1 MKLYDLLKK
10 YSKKHI
16 IAMHMPGHKRHRFL
30 HNSLPY
36 DIDITEIDGFDNLH
50 NPSGILKERMEF
62 SSKLYKTKN
71 TFFLVNGST
80 CGILAS
86 IKSICENGD
95 EILIAKNSHKS
106 VFHAIELMNLK
117 CSFIPSHFDERFKI
131 YMQINPEDVE
141 SCLKKNKK
149 IKCVLI
155 TSPTYEGVISDI
167 EKIAEIVHKYD
178 IPLIVDEAHG
188 AHLYITNNSACQK
201 GADIVIN
208 SLHKTLPSLT
218 QTALLHICS
227 DRIDVKEVAKSL
239 AIFESS
245 SPSYILMASIDEC
258 INFMDKYGKDYFDK
272 LQINLNLFKKSIS
285 NLKNLKIIGYNISH
299 NFFDFD
305 MTKIVI
311 LTNQSNINGEELM
324 QRLREKNIELEMCYI
339 NYAVAI
345 TTIFDT
351 KKDLLYFARVLN
363 DIDRTLEKR
372 EKNIQI
378 KDIDNKIYF
387 TINQAL
393 KLSSEIIDI
402 NQSVG
407 KVCAEYVYVYPPG
420 IPILIPGQII
430 NKESCEYIEY
440 IAKHNLNLISSTG
453 QLPNKVK
460 VVSKNLTNKE
470 I

>member
-1 MKLYDLLKK
+1 MKLYSLLKK
-10 YSKKHI
+10 YSKKHVV
-16 IAMHMPGHKRHRFL
+16 AMHMPGHKRHKFL

-50 NPSGILKERMEF
+50 NPNGILKERMEF
-62 SSKLYKTKN
+62 ASKLYKTKR
-71 TFFLVNGST
+71 TYFLVNGST

-86 IKSICENGD
+86 IKSVCENGD
-95 EILIAKNSHKS
+95 EILIAKNCHKS
-106 VFHAIELMNLK
+106 VFHAIELMDLK
-117 CSFIPSHFDERFKI
+117 CSFIPSHFDDETKI
-131 YMQINPEDVE
+131 HLQIYPEDVDL
-141 SCLKKNKK
+141 CLKNNRG

-155 TSPTYEGVISDI
+155 TSPTYEGVISNI
-167 EKIAEIVHKYD
+167 EKIAEVVHKYN

-188 AHLYITNNSACQK
+188 AHLYLTNNSACQK

-227 DRIDVKEVAKSL
+227 DRIDAEKVSKSL
-239 AIFESS
+239 SIFESS
-245 SPSYILMASIDEC
+245 SPSYVLMASIDEC
-258 INFMDKYGKDYFDK
+258 ITFMSKFGEKYFAR
-272 LQINLNLFKKSIS
+272 LQKNLDCFKEAVK
-285 NLKNLKIIGYNISH
+285 NLKNLKVLGYTTSH
-299 NFFDFD
+299 SFYDFD

-311 LTNQSNINGEELM
+311 LTSQTNIDGEELM
-324 QRLREKNIELEMCYI
+324 RRLRAKNIELEMSYV
-339 NYAVAI
+339 NYAIAI

-351 KKDLLYFARVLN
+351 KKDLLYLAKVLN
-363 DIDRTLEKR
+363 NIDKTLENV

-378 KDIDNKIYF
+378 KNINNKVSL

-393 KLSSEIIDI
+393 KTSSEIIDI
-402 NQSVG
+402 NQSIG

-430 NKESCEYIEY
+430 NQETCEYIKY

-453 QLPNKVK
+453 LLPNMIKI
-460 VVSKNLTNKE
+460 VSNT
-470 I
+470 